1 MYHPDGQTESI
12 MGTNSHLGNGI
23 LNAAPLLHLAHQHL
37 RVQGQLAGVQGNLW
51 TNSNTQTE
59 TNTDTKTFTNTD
71 TDASC

>member
-1 MYHPDGQTESI
+1 

-23 LNAAPLLHLAHQHL
+23 LDAAPLLHLAHQHLLADEHL

-59 TNTDTKTFTNTD
+59 TNTDTNTFTNTD